1 VTGPRAGESRERA
14 PGARREG
21 QMQREREGVL
31 PELRDV
37 EVREREM

>member
-21 QMQREREGVL
+21 QVQRERVGVL
-31 PELRDV
+31 PERRGV
-37 EVREREM
+37 EVRERDM

>member
-1 VTGPRAGESRERA
+1 VTGPLAGESRERA

-21 QMQREREGVL
+21 QVKKEREGVL
-31 PELRDV
+31 PERRGV